1 MKDITIKLTSKG
13 YGRDTY
19 EVTGNVDRYTDEQL
33 MDRCDKGN
41 FGGYVRGRSAERATV
56 VVYTD

>member
-1 MKDITIKLTSKG
+1 MLNVRLVSKG

-19 EVTGNVDRYTDEQL
+19 EVTGEVDRYTDEQL
-33 MDRCDKGN
+33 MNRCDCNN
-41 FGGYVRGRSAERATV
+41 FGGYVRGRGTEGAMV